1 MIQDELRDTLFT
13 VWWQGTYVMLR
24 DILTVLETM
33 GNEDIA
39 PLRNLVFEKL
49 NSIIENKED
58 WIPNESRTDMV
69 GVLQRCSNT

>member
-33 GNEDIA
+33 GNEYIA
-39 PLRNLVFEKL
+39 PLIILVFEKL
-49 NSIIENKED
+49 NII
-58 WIPNESRTDMV
+58 I
-69 GVLQRCSNT
+69 